1 MSTLARL
8 RSRWAILAVGTLAQA
23 SACSFVYGIPML
35 LPALRS
41 QLHLS
46 LVAAGIVVSAPM
58 AGLLLTLIAWGA
70 IADRFGERL
79 VIASGVLTAAVILA
93 AAARIAHAMVALCLL
108 LFLAGAAA
116 ASVFA
121 ASGRVVMGWFPAR
134 SRGFAM
140 GVRQTAQPLGVAIAA
155 LSLPPLAHHSGVFS
169 ALLFPAVL
177 CAGIGAAV
185 LLVVVNPPRP
195 ALSPAAAA
203 AAAPSPYR
211 GVWTLWR
218 VHAASSM
225 LVVPQFAVATFTVA
239 YLVGQRHWDPI
250 TAGRA
255 MFAFQVAGAAGRIGA
270 GIWSDT
276 VRSRL
281 SPMRQL
287 AIASAVLMAMLGLG
301 AAVHARWIV
310 AVFAVAAVV
319 TVADNGLAFT
329 AVAEIAGSA
338 WAGRALGAQNTAQ
351 NLTAVITAPALAAV
365 IGAGGYALGF
375 LVAVICP
382 VLAIPLTPIHN
393 EPAADAGWHR
403 PRPNPARQLRWR
415 RMRDSNPRGVAP
427 NTISNRAP

>member
-1 MSTLARL
+1 VSALARL

-23 SACSFVYGIPML
+23 SVSSFVYGIPML
-35 LPALRS
+35 VPAMRS

-46 LVAAGIVVSAPM
+46 LVGAGIVVSTPM

-70 IADRFGERL
+70 VADRFGERM
-79 VIASGVLTAAVILA
+79 VIASGILAAAVILTA
-93 AAARIAHAMVALCLL
+93 ATVARGVMALCVL
-108 LFLAGAAA
+108 LFLAGAAGG
-116 ASVFA
+116 SVFA

-140 GVRQTAQPLGVAIAA
+140 GLRQTAQPLGVAIAA
-155 LSLPPLAHHSGVFS
+155 LALPPLAHHGGVFP
-169 ALLFPAVL
+169 ALLFPALL
-177 CAGIGAAV
+177 CAVIGAAV
-185 LLVVVNPPRP
+185 LLIVVNPPRP
-195 ALSPAAAA
+195 LTPAAAA
-203 AAAPSPYR
+203 AATTSPYR

-239 YLVGQRHWDPI
+239 YLVGQRHWDPVI
-250 TAGRA
+250 AGRA
-255 MFAFQVAGAAGRIGA
+255 MFAFQIAGAAGRIGA
-270 GIWSDT
+270 GLWSDA

-287 AIASAVLMAMLGLG
+287 AVASAVLMALLGLG
-301 AAVHARWIV
+301 AAAHAQWIV
-310 AVFAVAAVV
+310 AVFAVAAIV
-319 TVADNGLAFT
+319 TVADNGLGFT

-338 WAGRALGAQNTAQ
+338 WAGRALGTQNTVQ
-351 NLTAVITAPALAAV
+351 NLTAVLTAPVLAAV
-365 IGAGGYALGF
+365 IGDGRYALGF

-382 VLAIPLTPIHN
+382 VLAVPLTPLRS
-393 EPAADAGWHR
+393 EPAAD
-403 PRPNPARQLRWR
+403 PATTRRGEWFGRRLRWR